1 MSALIK
7 GILGERI
14 SVKVGTDKKK
24 MTRKEIMARQIVNEA
39 GKGNFRALKT
49 LLSLTMDRMVEEQ
62 EEAHKRARQ
71 QEQAA
76 LEWEELRKRL
86 NRKVAEKEREA
97 EQRFQAAVDEEV
109 KSYAIDS
116 IKGTD
121 ATASTSLGAGS
132 ANNNAVYYHDLKGE
146 SQAHGKEAKAG
157 GHL

>member
-109 KSYAIDS
+109 KRRLGMQSDGGDEPHGAAQS
-116 IKGTD
+116 IIQEKRSWD
-121 ATASTSLGAGS
+121 PD
-132 ANNNAVYYHDLKGE
+132 Y
-146 SQAHGKEAKAG
+146 
-157 GHL
+157 